1 MFIWRQP
8 KPQHKHTL
16 TLFKLIMCEMARIG
30 SAVAGNSR
38 NTPMTLLIEKPLMNH
53 APRTFL
59 QFRQMCQLFVVSMLA
74 FSWTNRRFID
84 SFLIYSNFVWQHAY
98 MRERTANFQSSF
110 ICQYDS
116 LKFKRTIDRMNE
128 WKNQNRCSRDFY
140 IWFYRHH
147 SIHIYI
153 LYFIYIYIIHISISV
168 PAFKIFKVKRSLVFI
183 H

>member
-1 MFIWRQP
+1 MKWHELEVQLLEILETHQWRSSL
-8 KPQHKHTL
+8 KSLWWITH
-16 TLFKLIMCEMARIG
+16 
-30 SAVAGNSR
+30 
-38 NTPMTLLIEKPLMNH
+38 H
-53 APRTFL
+53 AHFF

-128 WKNQNRCSRDFY
+128 WMYERIRTDVLVIFIYGFIATIPYIFIFY
-140 IWFYRHH
+140 I
-147 SIHIYI
+147 SYI
-153 LYFIYIYIIHISISV
+153 FI
-168 PAFKIFKVKRSLVFI
+168 
-183 H
+183 

>member
-1 MFIWRQP
+1 
-8 KPQHKHTL
+8 
-16 TLFKLIMCEMARIG
+16 MARIG

-84 SFLIYSNFVWQHAY
+84 SFLIYSNLVWQHAY
-98 MRERTANFQSSF
+98 MRERTANFQSRNSNE
-110 ICQYDS
+110 
-116 LKFKRTIDRMNE
+116 RTIDRMNE
-128 WKNQNRCSRDFY
+128 WMNVWKNQNRCSRDFY